1 MNNKYGND
9 FKNNIMWNEEYPF
22 IPEVTN
28 DNGFTIHEG
37 DIVDYY
43 ADYRKKFYALRVYKI
58 YSKDFIWT
66 RMYSPE
72 RKIVNYLVSSNK
84 LQPYTSNSEIPPLED
99 FDNQGFNCFCHIL
112 TQIYARLYDDELTP
126 PGERLFD
133 EDLFNAKRQQE
144 VDNIKNKIKNKY

>member
-22 IPEVTN
+22 IPEITN

-37 DIVDYY
+37 DIVDFY
-43 ADYRKKFYALRVYKI
+43 DDHDKKFYALRVYKI

-66 RMYSPE
+66 RMYTPE
-72 RKIVNYLVSSNK
+72 KILSNFIVSSNK
-84 LQPYTSNSEIPPLED
+84 VQPYTSNSKIPPLED
-99 FDNQGFNCFCHIL
+99 FDNQGYNFLDQIL
-112 TQIYARLYDDELTP
+112 SQIYYRIYKDELIP

-133 EDLFNAKRQQE
+133 DDLFNAKRQQE
-144 VDNIKNKIKNKY
+144 VNNIKNKY